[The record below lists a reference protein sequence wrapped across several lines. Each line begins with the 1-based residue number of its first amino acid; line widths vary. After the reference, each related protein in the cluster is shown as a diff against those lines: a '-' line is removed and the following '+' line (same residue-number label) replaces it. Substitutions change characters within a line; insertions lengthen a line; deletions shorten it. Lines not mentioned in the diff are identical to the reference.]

1 MALRRSVRTAVRTA
15 VLTLLLSASLCVPA
29 LTRPAAAADD
39 ADLAYRWAPIHYQDT
54 SSAYYSADYLAPV
67 DYDGD
72 WNTLNNWED
81 LPTHTSGLTGTVY
94 YSIVETGTHWFIVYA
109 FFHPRDWKDYPLMLV
124 SHENDMEGLVEV
136 VRKDGSAYGTLEAA
150 VTLAHDNFYSYTPPG
165 SPYTDGQENIDG
177 SLIMQTYDGAAHPT
191 TFQEARAHGCYNWNG
206 ASFPGGDGIVYYPDR
221 NAGTVPTGG
230 NDRSA
235 RYHLVNIFGGGG
247 LWDRRSDAQTYAAW
261 GTFAGDNGEDNA
273 AHAPWA
279 WDDWNDAYA
288 SGAIASDPAALIAG
302 YFGGIGTF
310 SRDYTRNTYRQ

>member
-109 FFHPRDWKDYPLMLV
+109 FFHPRDWKDYP
-124 SHENDMEGLVEV
+124 SCSS
-136 VRKDGSAYGTLEAA
+136 RTR
-150 VTLAHDNFYSYTPPG
+150 
-165 SPYTDGQENIDG
+165 
-177 SLIMQTYDGAAHPT
+177 T
-191 TFQEARAHGCYNWNG
+191 TWRDW
-206 ASFPGGDGIVYYPDR
+206 SR
-221 NAGTVPTGG
+221 W
-230 NDRSA
+230 SA
-235 RYHLVNIFGGGG
+235 RTAARTARL
-247 LWDRRSDAQTYAAW
+247 RR
-261 GTFAGDNGEDNA
+261 
-273 AHAPWA
+273 P
-279 WDDWNDAYA
+279 
-288 SGAIASDPAALIAG
+288 
-302 YFGGIGTF
+302 
-310 SRDYTRNTYRQ
+310 